1 MRLSALIAMLGFACL
16 PAGLTA
22 EAGVWTTSGF
32 EAFSRGTFDSGGSNL
47 YVSRAGRLQMIKV
60 WDVNHDGHVDLFF
73 GQSHD
78 LTEYQPALVYHQ
90 RDGAPDPKAV
100 VRLPTLHSRSH
111 CVSDLNGDGHVD
123 VVVLNHM
130 TVREPTFRSF
140 IYWGGPEGMKPR
152 HRTGI
157 PTFNARRAFAADLNR
172 DGLKEIIVLNAARHR
187 FDLKGKCISIH
198 WQTASGLFPPDKRD
212 DIVVPSLGAADLA
225 DVDGDGFHDLVFQGR
240 PAKDSLTPAAVPV
253 FEAIG
258 SSAEASNIFLLPGK
272 PGGFGAMRPLAVSGD
287 RSGTPRLLDLGG
299 RHYLVMLTPKAIELY
314 PFSGASRRELGAPR
328 RLEIPGVS
336 HVDLGDVNH
345 DGVEDLV
352 CVRSGRIECLL
363 GVKGKPFDLDRART
377 LKVHAS
383 AIAVGD
389 VTGDGRADL
398 VAAMHTDGNRYRA
411 QSRVYINGES
421 GFDSERFVALETHGA
436 SDVHIAD
443 FDGDG
448 GNDVIFACGMGG
460 FSSLD
465 PPVRVYLGSA
475 DGDYRVGR
483 HVDLPAVSANA
494 GFMADYNDDGFT
506 DLLVANQW
514 EGMGNKD
521 TTSPIYWG
529 AADGLSPQRVT
540 KVSTGHGYIPATA
553 DINRDGYLDIV
564 MGGVEGTPTWVHWG
578 GVEGFSDERRQAIKL
593 GGIDGTH
600 LADVD
605 KDGWLDLVYVAFQR
619 GETCILL
626 GSSEG
631 FDENRK
637 ITLPM
642 PLGGAGVDMADLD
655 GNGWLDLVLTGWSN
669 PRKGF
674 AATRVPS
681 YIWWG
686 SAQGFAAHRRTEL
699 GVLVGATHDVAIAD
713 LNRDGHLDIVT
724 SNYARGPSRIF
735 DSFIFWGNAEHAY
748 SMQNVTQL
756 RQASAYGIQVADLN
770 HDGWPEITYSNHST
784 GGDHR
789 TNSRIHWNREGRI
802 TDDDVTLLPTLGPHM
817 SIAADLGN
825 DYTRKLEEAYVSEPF
840 EKPARSRYRKVSWEA
855 ETRFG
860 TSVVFQVRT
869 AASRTRLD
877 EAAWVGPDGPGTFFT
892 ESASKLDNHAAAEDW
907 IQYRAILRT
916 PNGAAT
922 PILTRVDVDHE

>member
-1 MRLSALIAMLGFACL
+1 MHPTALVVFFWLACL
-16 PAGLTA
+16 PAVARA
-22 EAGVWTTSGF
+22 EARVWTTTGF
-32 EAFSRGTFDSGGSNL
+32 EAFSRGTFDAGGSNL
-47 YVSRAGRLQMIKV
+47 YISRAGRLQMIKV
-60 WDVNHDGHVDLFF
+60 WDINHDGHIDLFF

-78 LTEYQPALVYHQ
+78 LVEYQPALIYHQ
-90 RDGAPDPKAV
+90 RDGAPDSKAV
-100 VRLPTLHSRSH
+100 TKLPSLHSRLQ
-111 CVSDLNGDGHVD
+111 CVSDLNADGHVD
-123 VVVLNHM
+123 VVMLNHM
-130 TVREPTFRSF
+130 YIREPTFRSF
-140 IYWGGPEGMKPR
+140 IYWGGPGGLQAR

-157 PTFNARRAFAADLNR
+157 PTFTGQQVFAADLNR
-172 DGLKEIIVLNAARHR
+172 DGLKELIVLNGSRHR
-187 FDLKGKCISIH
+187 FDLKGKCISIY
-198 WQTASGLFPPDKRD
+198 WQTESGVFPPDRRD
-212 DIVVPSLGAADLA
+212 DIVVPSLGTADMA
-225 DVDGDGFHDLVFQGR
+225 DIDGDGFDDLVFQGR

-258 SSAEASNIFLLPGK
+258 SSAEANNVFLLPGRD
-272 PGGFGAMRPLAVSGD
+272 GGFDTMRPLAVSGD
-287 RSGTPRLLDLGG
+287 RSGTPRLLALGG
-299 RHYLVMLTPKAIELY
+299 RQLLAMLTPKAIELY
-314 PFSGASRRELGAPR
+314 PFSGRELGGPR
-328 RLEIPGVS
+328 RLEMPGVN
-336 HVDLGDVNH
+336 HVAVSDLNH
-345 DGVEDLV
+345 DGIEDLV
-352 CVRSGRIECLL
+352 CARSGKIDCLL
-363 GVKGKPFDLDRART
+363 GSKDGAFDPDRTWSLD
-377 LKVHAS
+377 VHAS
-383 AIAVGD
+383 ALAVGD
-389 VTGDGRADL
+389 VTGDGREDL
-398 VAAMHTDGNRYRA
+398 VATIHTDGNRYRA
-411 QSRVYINGES
+411 QSRVYINGEA
-421 GFDSERFVALETHGA
+421 GLTPDRFVALETHGA

-448 GNDVIFACGMGG
+448 GSDVIFACGMGG

-506 DLLVANQW
+506 DLFVANQW
-514 EGMGNKD
+514 EGMKKEG

-540 KVSTGHGYIPATA
+540 HLATSHGYIPVTA

-564 MGGVEGTPTWVHWG
+564 MGGVEGTTTAIHWG
-578 GVEGFSDERRQAIKL
+578 GAGGFTDERRQAIRL
-593 GGIDGTH
+593 GDIDGTH

-605 KDGWLDLVYVAFQR
+605 RDGWLDLVYVAFQR
-619 GETCILL
+619 GDTYILR
-626 GSSEG
+626 GSREG
-631 FDENRK
+631 FAEDRK

-674 AATRVPS
+674 AGTRVPS

-686 SAQGFAAHRRTEL
+686 SAQGFAAHRRTEM
-699 GVLVGATHDVAIAD
+699 GVLVGSTHDVSIAD

-724 SNYARGPSRIF
+724 SNYARDESRIF
-735 DSFIFWGNAEHAY
+735 DSFIFWGNTEHDY
-748 SMQNVTQL
+748 SMRSVTQL
-756 RQASAYGIQVADLN
+756 RQASAYGIQIADLN
-770 HDGWPEITYSNHST
+770 HDGWLDICYSNHST
-784 GGDHR
+784 GGNHR
-789 TNSRIHWNREGRI
+789 TDSPIHWNRQGRF

-825 DYTRKLEEAYVSEPF
+825 AYTRKLEESWVSEPF
-840 EKPARSRYRKVSWEA
+840 EKPRRSRYRRLSWEA

-869 AASRTRLD
+869 AENRDRL
-877 EAAWVGPDGPGTFFT
+877 EVAAWTGPHGRDTFFMKSGADLGT
-892 ESASKLDNHAAAEDW
+892 LPADESW